1 MALIEQVKRIK
12 KTTLYIIIGI
22 VIVAFV
28 IAAAWIRH
36 QAANQV
42 TDINI
47 PSGNYPTMPPSAPA
61 YTTAIHSIGSSG
73 ISGRATFKDISGAV
87 AVLLHIDGMDEDSL
101 SPIELHFGTCAVPGA
116 LAYGLVTPDAEES
129 ETDLSIDLKQFN
141 AQKPM
146 AVLLY
151 QSTHDHTAIACGDLP

>member
-1 MALIEQVKRIK
+1 MSLIEQLKRVKKR
-12 KTTLYIIIGI
+12 TLYIILGI
-22 VIVAFV
+22 VIVSFL

-36 QAANQV
+36 QAANRV
-42 TDINI
+42 TNLNI
-47 PSGNYPTMPPSAPA
+47 PAGNYPTIPPSAPA
-61 YTTAIHSIGSSG
+61 YTAAIYSVGSSG

-87 AVLLHIDGMDEDSL
+87 AVLLHIDGMEEDSL
-101 SPIELHFGTCAVPGA
+101 APIELHFGTCAAPRA

-146 AVLLY
+146 AVILY